1 MRSSILAEREYSF
14 TELCISEAVNIV
26 RKNQCCRR
34 TFLYGV
40 LIGCSKYK
48 GDDFTVRVKSYAL
61 CELLTRLIKEQ
72 FGRDVIAVC
81 KSAKTDT
88 YELSFASR
96 GARTLMTDSRSAL
109 QYMIKCPSCTGAFL
123 CGLLSS
129 CVSINDPR
137 RDYYLSIRIPP
148 SHKGAVEEAL
158 GRAMIDA
165 SYREIGSK
173 SVYYMRASSK
183 IEDFL
188 ALCGMQRILFDFI
201 NQKIENEYRNNTNRA
216 INVEVNNIKKTIA
229 SAQKYIEAIE
239 WLRDNDRLTGLDSE
253 LSEAARL
260 RVEHPECSLASL
272 GQMMTPAVSKSGV
285 LHRLNRIYAIY
296 EQSCSNK

>member
-1 MRSSILAEREYSF
+1 MAEREYSF
-14 TELCISEAVNIV
+14 TDLCIAEAVNIQ

-34 TFLYGV
+34 SYLFGI
-40 LIGCSKYK
+40 LIGGGSCDA
-48 GDDFTVRVKSYAL
+48 DDITVRVKSREL
-61 CELLTRLIKEQ
+61 CDLVVKLIKEQ
-72 FGRDVIAVC
+72 FGRDAIAVH

-88 YELSFASR
+88 YEISFNSR
-96 GARTLMTDSRSAL
+96 GASALLSDSRAAL
-109 QYMIKCPSCTGAFL
+109 SDMSKCPSCTGAFL

-137 RDYYLSIRIPP
+137 RDYYLSIRILPE
-148 SHKGAVEEAL
+148 HKDTVVEAL
-158 GRAMIDA
+158 ERSVIDA
-165 SYREIGSK
+165 SYRTVGNK
-173 SVYYMRASSK
+173 GVFYMRASSK

-188 ALCGMQRILFDFI
+188 AICGMQRILFDFI

-216 INVEVNNIKKTIA
+216 INIEVNNIKKTIA
-229 SAQKYIEAIE
+229 SARKYIEAIE

-253 LSEAARL
+253 LGIAAKL

-296 EQSCSNK
+296 EQSISQMK

>member
-14 TELCISEAVNIV
+14 TELCIAESVNIV

-34 TFLYGV
+34 CFLFGV
-40 LIGCSKYK
+40 LIGASKYK
-48 GDDFTVRVKSYAL
+48 GDDFSLRVKSAAL
-61 CELLTRLIKEQ
+61 SELLTKLIKEQ
-72 FGRDVIAVC
+72 FGRDAIVIC
-81 KSAKTDT
+81 KSSKTDT
-88 YELSFASR
+88 YELSFVSR
-96 GARTLMTDSRSAL
+96 GARSLVSDSHDAL
-109 QYMIKCPSCTGAFL
+109 LYLLKCPYCLGAFL

-137 RDYYLSIRIPP
+137 RDYYLSIRVEHD
-148 SHKGAVEEAL
+148 HKNAVAEAL
-158 GRAMIDA
+158 HRAHINASFREVGGR
-165 SYREIGSK
+165 
-173 SVYYMRASSK
+173 SVFYMRASGK

-188 ALCGMQRILFDFI
+188 ALCGMQKILFDFI

-260 RVEHPECSLASL
+260 RVEDPECSLSAL

-285 LHRLNRIYAIY
+285 LHRLNRIYLIY
-296 EQSCSNK
+296 EQSNGK